1 MIIYIPAI
9 LFLVTIPKEKGILP
23 YGAKKES
30 IEIIGDKTKQ
40 KITLKQAIRQ
50 LVFYLIICCAVLF
63 TMVISESTQISTFSS
78 EYFGMRI
85 GMAANVYAINNI
97 GFMIGN
103 LMIGII
109 DDKIGHTGVFMFAIG
124 LIISGQI
131 MLTCSITG

>member
-40 KITLKQAIRQ
+40 KITLKKQAIRQ

-78 EYFGMRI
+78 EYFWHEDWNG
-85 GMAANVYAINNI
+85 
-97 GFMIGN
+97 
-103 LMIGII
+103 
-109 DDKIGHTGVFMFAIG
+109 
-124 LIISGQI
+124 S
-131 MLTCSITG
+131 